1 MNAYE
6 INHQSD
12 GNVKRGKQFEEID
25 VSDIKTNLFNLSF
38 DSRITFNS
46 GLVYPVFSKEALPG
60 DNWKINVS
68 ALIRAAPLAAPVYQ
82 KYDVFFHFFKVPNRL
97 TWAHW
102 REFRSPGDGK
112 VSMSGMSEYVPPTV
126 PYLTVGDFFAT
137 AYGHSDSDIDTFAEL
152 NSNVYCKLWDCFNL
166 PSPILY
172 SRIPTVDCDIQGM
185 PSVDIATA
193 DITNFALWTE
203 KVSTLFFRAYY
214 LAWYEF
220 YRDENN
226 YTTAEL
232 DITID
237 GSDMTNA
244 PLYRLLPRAWEK
256 DYFTSAL
263 VSPQR
268 GAAVGIGLAGQAAVK
283 IKSPDGTTGF
293 GIPIHSMNSSGITNE
308 PDGIKAVASYPDN
321 PSIYDVQYETNKVMQ
336 SYSAQATDN
345 GNTVGSWVALLPN
358 ELQIGYAE
366 LQSASAITIEQLREA
381 SRLQEWLEKQARC
394 GSRYTEFLLSHFG
407 VTSSDARLQRP
418 EYIGGGKLPVNIS
431 DVMNNT
437 DSNAGSYV
445 GKAISTGDNIIAETY
460 CEEDCIIIGLMSLLP
475 RTSYSQGIPRQFR
488 RFDYL
493 DYASPE
499 FAQLGEQEVK
509 NYEIF
514 LPFPT
519 SQQEVVDDGVF
530 GYQARYQEYKY
541 SPDEIHGE
549 FRGSLSYWTGSRLF
563 KATPSLGQSFIDCQ
577 PSYRMFAISMSD
589 TVDHWYADLWFD
601 VRCYRKLPEF
611 NEPTLL

>member
-1 MNAYE
+1 MNAYD

-46 GLVYPVFSKEALPG
+46 GLVYPVFSKESLPG

-68 ALIRAAPLAAPVYQ
+68 ALIRAAPLSAPVYQ

-97 TWAHW
+97 TWSHW

-126 PYLTVGDFFAT
+126 PYLTVGDFFET
-137 AYGHSDSDIDTFAEL
+137 AYSNTPGVTIDTFSEL

-172 SRIPTVDCDIQGM
+172 DKIPTVDCDIQGV
-185 PSVDIATA
+185 PTLDILTGVR
-193 DITNFALWTE
+193 DNFGLWTE
-203 KVSTLFFRAYY
+203 KISTLFFRAYY

-237 GSDMTNA
+237 GSDLTNA

-268 GAAVGIGLAGQAAVK
+268 GAAVGIGLAGTAAVK
-283 IKSPDGTTGF
+283 GSGSVVPLVGLGSASQHPTGLADTFPDAGKS
-293 GIPIHSMNSSGITNE
+293 S
-308 PDGIKAVASYPDN
+308 AVN
-321 PSIYDVQYETNKVMQ
+321 PP
-336 SYSAQATDN
+336 QAVDYN
-345 GNTVGSWVALLPN
+345 GNTAYAISKDPYDVGGTGNVIWTTYLP
-358 ELQIGYAE
+358 QDAIIGYAE

-437 DSNAGSYV
+437 NTDAGSYV

-519 SQQEVVDDGVF
+519 QPSERVDDGVF

-563 KATPSLGQSFIDCQ
+563 KVTPSLGQSFIDCQ
-577 PSYRMFAISMSD
+577 ASYRMFANTKAE